1 MELIVILL
9 KQIVIMFV
17 LIAIGYYMCQ
27 KKFITVSGSGEI
39 GKILLNLVIPIVI
52 INSFWTER
60 TPEKT
65 ASLFRCVIVSVVVMA
80 VAVIVSALI
89 FGKKNGIA
97 CFSGAFSNAGF
108 IGIPLVQAVVGSDAV
123 FYISI
128 MIVLINFLQW
138 TYGIYVMTGDSS
150 CMKPGVIVKN
160 PIVISVIAG
169 IVIYFLNLP
178 RFELVDTLITDITC
192 INTPLAMFV
201 SGVYLSQSDL
211 LFMLKRKQTWNVCFV
226 RLIFIP
232 LLSAIVLKFLPFGS
246 EDLKIAVMLAA
257 ACPVGSNVAI
267 FAQQY
272 GRAYTDAVE
281 QVCLSTLLCLLTI
294 PLVVT
299 ITMFIL

>member
-65 ASLFRCVIVSVVVMA
+65 ASLFHCVIVSVVVMA